1 MGNIDK
7 YRGCLLGGAAGDALG
22 YAIEFDREE
31 AIAARYGSRGIR
43 DYQLDERGLAPFSD
57 DTQMTLYTANS
68 LLCSLAALSAQA
80 SGGTPASGGTQD
92 SGDGPTLM
100 SPTALS
106 VWASASPT
114 LPSPAA
120 LAAYAPAQMAQFYVE
135 WMYTQVSP
143 YPLAESKAWISSL
156 SELFASRAP
165 GVTCMNACEAMASG
179 AKAVNNSKGCG
190 GIMRMAPVGLINT
203 SPGFSGVELQRLGA
217 QLAELTHCH
226 ELGWMPA
233 GVFAHI
239 VSLLARDEA
248 SSVREAAT
256 QALNTLPE
264 AFPNAHY
271 LGQLQELLRYT
282 LRLADSDMPDLEA
295 IHALGE
301 GWVAEE
307 ALAIGLLCSLRHED
321 DFAGA
326 ITSAVNHGGDS
337 DSTGAIAG
345 NIVGAH
351 LGLTEIPQRYLEHL
365 ELRDTISKIADDLF
379 TGPQASPDLY
389 FPSASPDGDGV
400 QPQQVSTTAPGVTPS
415 LSGVVVNSK

>member
-31 AIAARYGSRGIR
+31 AIAARYGSHGIR

-80 SGGTPASGGTQD
+80 SGGAPA
-92 SGDGPTLM
+92 L
-100 SPTALS
+100 
-106 VWASASPT
+106 ASPT

-143 YPLAESKAWISSL
+143 YPLAEPKAWISSL
-156 SELFASRAP
+156 PELFASRAP
-165 GVTCMNACEAMASG
+165 GVTCMNACEAMANG

-203 SPGFSGVELQRLGA
+203 CPSFSDVELQRLGA

-239 VSLLARDEA
+239 VSLLSRDEA
-248 SSVREAAT
+248 SSVQEAAT
-256 QALNTLPE
+256 QALSTLPE

-351 LGLTEIPQRYLEHL
+351 LGLAGIPQRYLEHL

-389 FPSASPDGDGV
+389 FPPISPDGDGV
-400 QPQQVSTTAPGVTPS
+400 
-415 LSGVVVNSK
+415 

>member
-43 DYQLDERGLAPFSD
+43 NYRLDKRGLAPFSD

-80 SGGTPASGGTQD
+80 SGGAQASSGAQASGGTQASGGAQA
-92 SGDGPTLM
+92 SGDAPALV
-100 SPTALS
+100 SPT
-106 VWASASPT
+106 
-114 LPSPAA
+114 A

-143 YPLAESKAWISSL
+143 YPLAEPKAWISNL
-156 SELFASRAP
+156 PELFASRAP
-165 GVTCMNACEAMASG
+165 GITCLNACEAMASG
-179 AKAVNNSKGCG
+179 AKVVNNSKGCG
-190 GIMRMAPVGLINT
+190 GIMRMAPAGLINT

-217 QLAELTHCH
+217 QLAELTHRH

-239 VSLLARDEA
+239 VSLLARNE
-248 SSVREAAT
+248 SCSVREAAT

-282 LRLADSDMPDLEA
+282 LRLADSDIPDLEA

-307 ALAIGLLCSLRHED
+307 ALAIGLLCSLRYEN
-321 DFAGA
+321 DFEGA

-351 LGLTEIPQRYLEHL
+351 LGLAGIPQRYLEHL

-379 TGPQASPDLY
+379 AGPQASPDLY
-389 FPSASPDGDGV
+389 FPAVSFHPS
-400 QPQQVSTTAPGVTPS
+400 VSTRR
-415 LSGVVVNSK
+415 LR

>member
-31 AIAARYGSRGIR
+31 AIAARYGSHGIR

-80 SGGTPASGGTQD
+80 PGDAQD
-92 SGDGPTLM
+92 SGD
-100 SPTALS
+100 AQ
-106 VWASASPT
+106 ASSGAPA

-143 YPLAESKAWISSL
+143 FPLAEPKAWISSL
-156 SELFASRAP
+156 PELFASRAP

-203 SPGFSGVELQRLGA
+203 CPGFSGVELQRLGA

-351 LGLTEIPQRYLEHL
+351 LGLAGIPQRYLEHL

-389 FPSASPDGDGV
+389 FPPVSPDGDGV
-400 QPQQVSTTAPGVTPS
+400 
-415 LSGVVVNSK
+415 

>member
-1 MGNIDK
+1 MGKIDK

-80 SGGTPASGGTQD
+80 SGGAQASSSPQASSGVPASGNAHASSSAPALG
-92 SGDGPTLM
+92 
-100 SPTALS
+100 SPA
-106 VWASASPT
+106 

-143 YPLAESKAWISSL
+143 YPLAEPKAWISSL
-156 SELFASRAP
+156 PELFASRAP

-203 SPGFSGVELQRLGA
+203 CPGFSGVELQRLGA

-233 GVFAHI
+233 GVFAHV

-271 LGQLQELLRYT
+271 LGQLQELLRYA

-351 LGLTEIPQRYLEHL
+351 LGLAGIPQRYLEHL

-389 FPSASPDGDGV
+389 FPPVSPDGDG
-400 QPQQVSTTAPGVTPS
+400 A
-415 LSGVVVNSK
+415 

>member
-68 LLCSLAALSAQA
+68 LLCSLAALSTQASGGAPASGGPQASSSPQASSGVPASGGAPTSGDTQA
-80 SGGTPASGGTQD
+80 SGGTHAP
-92 SGDGPTLM
+92 
-100 SPTALS
+100 
-106 VWASASPT
+106 V
-114 LPSPAA
+114 SPAA

-143 YPLAESKAWISSL
+143 YPLAEPKAWISSL
-156 SELFASRAP
+156 PELFASRAP

-345 NIVGAH
+345 NIIGAH
-351 LGLTEIPQRYLEHL
+351 LGLAGIPRRYLEHL
-365 ELRDTISKIADDLF
+365 ELSDTISKIADDLF

-389 FPSASPDGDGV
+389 FPSVSPDGDG
-400 QPQQVSTTAPGVTPS
+400 A
-415 LSGVVVNSK
+415 

>member
-43 DYQLDERGLAPFSD
+43 NYQLDERGLAPFSD

-80 SGGTPASGGTQD
+80 SSGTQVSGGTQASSD
-92 SGDGPTLM
+92 AQASDGTQTSSDASTL
-100 SPTALS
+100 
-106 VWASASPT
+106 V
-114 LPSPAA
+114 SPAA

-143 YPLAESKAWISSL
+143 YPLAEPKAWISNL
-156 SELFASRAP
+156 PELFASRAP
-165 GVTCMNACEAMASG
+165 GITCLNACEAMASG
-179 AKAVNNSKGCG
+179 AKVVNNSKGCG
-190 GIMRMAPVGLINT
+190 GIMRMAPAGLINT

-217 QLAELTHCH
+217 QLAELTHRH

-239 VSLLARDEA
+239 VSLLARNE
-248 SSVREAAT
+248 SCSVREAAT

-271 LGQLQELLRYT
+271 RAQLQELLGYT
-282 LRLADSDMPDLEA
+282 LRLADSAMPDLEA

-307 ALAIGLLCSLRHED
+307 TLAIGLLCSLRHEN
-321 DFAGA
+321 DFEGA

-351 LGLTEIPQRYLEHL
+351 LGLAGIPQHYLEHL

-379 TGPQASPDLY
+379 TGPQARPDLY
-389 FPSASPDGDGV
+389 FPP
-400 QPQQVSTTAPGVTPS
+400 VTFHPS
-415 LSGVVVNSK
+415 LSTRRPRRRLAPAG

>member
-31 AIAARYGSRGIR
+31 AIAARYGSHGIR

-68 LLCSLAALSAQA
+68 LLCSLAALSAHTSSGAPTAIDAQA
-80 SGGTPASGGTQD
+80 SSGAPTSSDAPALA
-92 SGDGPTLM
+92 P
-100 SPTALS
+100 A
-106 VWASASPT
+106 T

-143 YPLAESKAWISSL
+143 FPLAEPKAWISSL
-156 SELFASRAP
+156 PELFASRAP
-165 GVTCMNACEAMASG
+165 GVTCMNACEAMANG

-203 SPGFSGVELQRLGA
+203 CPSFSGVELQCLGA

-239 VSLLARDEA
+239 VSLLSRDEA

-282 LRLADSDMPDLEA
+282 LRLADRDIPDLEA

-351 LGLTEIPQRYLEHL
+351 LGLAGIPQCYLEHL

-389 FPSASPDGDGV
+389 FPPVSPDGDGV
-400 QPQQVSTTAPGVTPS
+400 
-415 LSGVVVNSK
+415 

>member
-43 DYQLDERGLAPFSD
+43 NYRLDKRGLAPFSD

-80 SGGTPASGGTQD
+80 SSYAQASGGTQT
-92 SGDGPTLM
+92 SGGTQASDGAPALV
-100 SPTALS
+100 SPT
-106 VWASASPT
+106 
-114 LPSPAA
+114 A

-143 YPLAESKAWISSL
+143 YPLAEPKAWISNL
-156 SELFASRAP
+156 PELFASRAP
-165 GVTCMNACEAMASG
+165 GVTCMNACEAMANG

-203 SPGFSGVELQRLGA
+203 CPNFSGVELQRLGA
-217 QLAELTHCH
+217 QLSELTHCH

-282 LRLADSDMPDLEA
+282 LRLADSDIPDLEA

-307 ALAIGLLCSLRHED
+307 ALAIGLLCSLRHEN
-321 DFAGA
+321 DFEGA

-351 LGLTEIPQRYLEHL
+351 LGLAGIPQHYLEHL

-379 TGPQASPDLY
+379 AGPQASPDLY
-389 FPSASPDGDGV
+389 FPPVSPDGDGV
-400 QPQQVSTTAPGVTPS
+400 
-415 LSGVVVNSK
+415 

>member
-43 DYQLDERGLAPFSD
+43 NYRLDKRGLAPFSD

-80 SGGTPASGGTQD
+80 SDGAQASDATQASGGTQAS
-92 SGDGPTLM
+92 SGAQASGGAQASSGAQASGGVQASGGAPALV
-100 SPTALS
+100 SPT
-106 VWASASPT
+106 
-114 LPSPAA
+114 A

-143 YPLAESKAWISSL
+143 YPLAEPKAWISNL
-156 SELFASRAP
+156 PELFASRAP
-165 GVTCMNACEAMASG
+165 GITCLNACEAMASG
-179 AKAVNNSKGCG
+179 AKVVNNSKGCG
-190 GIMRMAPVGLINT
+190 GIMRMAPAGLINT

-217 QLAELTHCH
+217 QLAELTHRH

-239 VSLLARDEA
+239 VSLLARNE
-248 SSVREAAT
+248 SCSVREAAT

-271 LGQLQELLRYT
+271 LAQLQELLGYT
-282 LRLADSDMPDLEA
+282 LRLADSAMPDLEA

-307 ALAIGLLCSLRHED
+307 ALAIGLLCSLRHEN
-321 DFAGA
+321 DFEGA

-351 LGLTEIPQRYLEHL
+351 LGLAGIPQHYLEHL

-379 TGPQASPDLY
+379 AGPQASPDLY
-389 FPSASPDGDGV
+389 FPAVSFHPS
-400 QPQQVSTTAPGVTPS
+400 VSTRR
-415 LSGVVVNSK
+415 LR

>member
-68 LLCSLAALSAQA
+68 LLCSLAALSAHTSSGAPTSIDAQA
-80 SGGTPASGGTQD
+80 SSDAPA
-92 SGDGPTLM
+92 PA
-100 SPTALS
+100 PA
-106 VWASASPT
+106 T

-120 LAAYAPAQMAQFYVE
+120 LAAYAPAQTAQFYVE

-143 YPLAESKAWISSL
+143 FPLAEPKAWISSL
-156 SELFASRAP
+156 PELFASRAP
-165 GVTCMNACEAMASG
+165 GVTCMNACEAMANG

-203 SPGFSGVELQRLGA
+203 CPSFSGVELQCLGA

-233 GVFAHI
+233 GVFAHM
-239 VSLLARDEA
+239 VSLLSRDEA

-282 LRLADSDMPDLEA
+282 LRLADSDIPDLEA

-351 LGLTEIPQRYLEHL
+351 LGLAGIPQRYLEHL

-389 FPSASPDGDGV
+389 FPPVSPDGDGV
-400 QPQQVSTTAPGVTPS
+400 
-415 LSGVVVNSK
+415 

>member
-143 YPLAESKAWISSL
+143 YPLAEPKAWISSL
-156 SELFASRAP
+156 PELFASRAP
-165 GVTCMNACEAMASG
+165 GVTCMNACEAMANG

-203 SPGFSGVELQRLGA
+203 SPSFSGVELQRLGA

-239 VSLLARDEA
+239 VSLLARNEG

-256 QALNTLPE
+256 QALNTLSE

-271 LGQLQELLRYT
+271 LGQLQELMRYT

-351 LGLTEIPQRYLEHL
+351 LGLAGIPQRYLEHL

-379 TGPQASPDLY
+379 IGPQASPDLY
-389 FPSASPDGDGV
+389 FPPVSPDGDGV
-400 QPQQVSTTAPGVTPS
+400 
-415 LSGVVVNSK
+415 

>member
-31 AIAARYGSRGIR
+31 AIAAHYGSRGIR

-80 SGGTPASGGTQD
+80 SGDAHAAGGTQPSGSTQASSD
-92 SGDGPTLM
+92 THAAGSAHASGDAPT
-100 SPTALS
+100 PAP
-106 VWASASPT
+106 AT

-143 YPLAESKAWISSL
+143 YPLLKPKAWISSL
-156 SELFASRAP
+156 PELFASRAP
-165 GVTCMNACEAMASG
+165 GVTCMNACEAMANG

-239 VSLLARDEA
+239 VSLLARNEA

-264 AFPNAHY
+264 AFPNTHY

-351 LGLTEIPQRYLEHL
+351 LGLAGIPQRYLEHL

-379 TGPQASPDLY
+379 TGPQASPGLY
-389 FPSASPDGDGV
+389 FPPVSPDGDGV
-400 QPQQVSTTAPGVTPS
+400 
-415 LSGVVVNSK
+415 

>member
-80 SGGTPASGGTQD
+80 SGGAPA
-92 SGDGPTLM
+92 L
-100 SPTALS
+100 
-106 VWASASPT
+106 ASPT

-120 LAAYAPAQMAQFYVE
+120 LATYAPAQMAQFYVE

-143 YPLAESKAWISSL
+143 YPLAEPKAWISSL
-156 SELFASRAP
+156 PELFASRAP
-165 GVTCMNACEAMASG
+165 GVTCMNACEAMANG

-203 SPGFSGVELQRLGA
+203 CPSFSGVELQCLGA

-239 VSLLARDEA
+239 VSLLSRDEA

-282 LRLADSDMPDLEA
+282 LRLADSDIPDLEA

-351 LGLTEIPQRYLEHL
+351 LGLAGIPQRYLEHL

-389 FPSASPDGDGV
+389 FPPVSPDGDGV
-400 QPQQVSTTAPGVTPS
+400 
-415 LSGVVVNSK
+415 

>member
-31 AIAARYGSRGIR
+31 AIAARYGSHGIR

-68 LLCSLAALSAQA
+68 LLCSLAALSAQPSGGSQASSSAPVSSDTHAAGGTQA
-80 SGGTPASGGTQD
+80 SGGAPAPTPA
-92 SGDGPTLM
+92 P
-100 SPTALS
+100 
-106 VWASASPT
+106 
-114 LPSPAA
+114 LPSPVA
-120 LAAYAPAQMAQFYVE
+120 LTAYAPAQMAQFYVE

-143 YPLAESKAWISSL
+143 YPLAEPKAWISSL
-156 SELFASRAP
+156 PELFASRAP
-165 GVTCMNACEAMASG
+165 GITCMNACEAMANG

-203 SPGFSGVELQRLGA
+203 CPGFSGVELQRLGA

-282 LRLADSDMPDLEA
+282 LRLADSDIPDLEA

-351 LGLTEIPQRYLEHL
+351 LGLAGIPQRYLEHL

-389 FPSASPDGDGV
+389 FPPVSPDGDGV
-400 QPQQVSTTAPGVTPS
+400 
-415 LSGVVVNSK
+415 

>member
-31 AIAARYGSRGIR
+31 AIAARYGSHGIR

-80 SGGTPASGGTQD
+80 SSGAQPSGGTQPSGSVHA
-92 SGDGPTLM
+92 SGDAPTLA
-100 SPTALS
+100 PA
-106 VWASASPT
+106 T

-120 LAAYAPAQMAQFYVE
+120 LATYAPAQMAQFYVE

-143 YPLAESKAWISSL
+143 YPLAEPKAWISSL
-156 SELFASRAP
+156 PELFASRAP

-203 SPGFSGVELQRLGA
+203 CPSFSGVELQRLGA

-233 GVFAHI
+233 GVFVHI
-239 VSLLARDEA
+239 VSLLSRDEA

-282 LRLADSDMPDLEA
+282 LRLADSDIPDLEA

-351 LGLTEIPQRYLEHL
+351 LGLAGIPQRYLEHL

-389 FPSASPDGDGV
+389 FPPVSPDGDG
-400 QPQQVSTTAPGVTPS
+400 A
-415 LSGVVVNSK
+415 

>member
-1 MGNIDK
+1 MENIDK

-31 AIAARYGSRGIR
+31 AIAARYGSHGIR
-43 DYQLDERGLAPFSD
+43 NYQLDERGLAPFSD

-80 SGGTPASGGTQD
+80 SGGAPA
-92 SGDGPTLM
+92 PA
-100 SPTALS
+100 PA
-106 VWASASPT
+106 T

-120 LAAYAPAQMAQFYVE
+120 LTAYAPAQMAQFYVE

-143 YPLAESKAWISSL
+143 YPLAEPKAWISSL
-156 SELFASRAP
+156 PELFASRAP
-165 GVTCMNACEAMASG
+165 GVTCMNACEAMANG

-203 SPGFSGVELQRLGA
+203 SPGFSGVELQHLGA

-282 LRLADSDMPDLEA
+282 LRLADSDIPDLEA

-345 NIVGAH
+345 NIVGAR
-351 LGLTEIPQRYLEHL
+351 LGLAGIPQRYLEHL

-389 FPSASPDGDGV
+389 FPPVSPDGDGV
-400 QPQQVSTTAPGVTPS
+400 
-415 LSGVVVNSK
+415 

>member
-31 AIAARYGSRGIR
+31 AIAARYGSHGIR

-68 LLCSLAALSAQA
+68 LLCSLAALSAHTSSGAPTAIDAQA
-80 SGGTPASGGTQD
+80 SSGAPTSSDAPALA
-92 SGDGPTLM
+92 P
-100 SPTALS
+100 A
-106 VWASASPT
+106 T

-143 YPLAESKAWISSL
+143 YPLAEPKAWISSL
-156 SELFASRAP
+156 PELFASRAP
-165 GVTCMNACEAMASG
+165 GVTCMNACEAMANG

-203 SPGFSGVELQRLGA
+203 CPSFSGVELQCLGA

-239 VSLLARDEA
+239 VSLMARDEA

-282 LRLADSDMPDLEA
+282 LRLADSDIPDLEA

-351 LGLTEIPQRYLEHL
+351 LGLAGIPRRYLEHL

-389 FPSASPDGDGV
+389 FPPVSPDGDG
-400 QPQQVSTTAPGVTPS
+400 A
-415 LSGVVVNSK
+415 

>member
-80 SGGTPASGGTQD
+80 SGGTQD
-92 SGDGPTLM
+92 SGSAQASSGAPTSSDAPALV

-106 VWASASPT
+106 AWTPASPT
-114 LPSPAA
+114 LPSPTA

-143 YPLAESKAWISSL
+143 YPLTEPKAWISNL
-156 SELFASRAP
+156 PELFASRAP
-165 GVTCMNACEAMASG
+165 GITCLNACEAMASG
-179 AKAVNNSKGCG
+179 AKVVNNSKGCG
-190 GIMRMAPVGLINT
+190 GIMRMAPAGLINT

-217 QLAELTHCH
+217 QLAELTHRH

-239 VSLLARDEA
+239 VSLLARNE
-248 SSVREAAT
+248 SCSVREAAT

-307 ALAIGLLCSLRHED
+307 ALAIGLLCSLRYEN
-321 DFAGA
+321 DFEGA

-351 LGLTEIPQRYLEHL
+351 LGLAGIPQHYLEHL

-379 TGPQASPDLY
+379 AGPQASPDLY
-389 FPSASPDGDGV
+389 FPPVSPDGDGV
-400 QPQQVSTTAPGVTPS
+400 
-415 LSGVVVNSK
+415 

>member
-80 SGGTPASGGTQD
+80 SGGAPA
-92 SGDGPTLM
+92 PA
-100 SPTALS
+100 PA
-106 VWASASPT
+106 T

-143 YPLAESKAWISSL
+143 YPLAEPKAWISSL
-156 SELFASRAP
+156 PELFASRAP

-203 SPGFSGVELQRLGA
+203 CPSFSGVELQCLGA

-239 VSLLARDEA
+239 VSLLSRDEA
-248 SSVREAAT
+248 SSVQEAAT

-282 LRLADSDMPDLEA
+282 LRLADSDIPDLEA

-307 ALAIGLLCSLRHED
+307 ALAIGLLCSLRHEN

-351 LGLTEIPQRYLEHL
+351 LGLAGIPQRYLEHL

-389 FPSASPDGDGV
+389 FPPVSTDGDGV
-400 QPQQVSTTAPGVTPS
+400 
-415 LSGVVVNSK
+415 

>member
-31 AIAARYGSRGIR
+31 AIAARYGSHGIR

-68 LLCSLAALSAQA
+68 LLCSLAALSAHTSSGAPTAIDAQA
-80 SGGTPASGGTQD
+80 SSGAPTSSDAPALA
-92 SGDGPTLM
+92 P
-100 SPTALS
+100 A
-106 VWASASPT
+106 T

-143 YPLAESKAWISSL
+143 YPLAEPKAWISSL
-156 SELFASRAP
+156 PELFASRAP
-165 GVTCMNACEAMASG
+165 GVTCMNACEAMANG

-203 SPGFSGVELQRLGA
+203 CPSFSSVELQRLGA

-239 VSLLARDEA
+239 VSLLSRDEA

-282 LRLADSDMPDLEA
+282 LRLADSDIPDLEA

-351 LGLTEIPQRYLEHL
+351 LGLAGIPQRYLEHL

-389 FPSASPDGDGV
+389 FPPVSPDGDGV
-400 QPQQVSTTAPGVTPS
+400 
-415 LSGVVVNSK
+415 

>member
-43 DYQLDERGLAPFSD
+43 NYQLDERGLAPFSD

-80 SGGTPASGGTQD
+80 SGGIQASGGSQASGGTQAS
-92 SGDGPTLM
+92 SGAPT
-100 SPTALS
+100 SSDTPAL
-106 VWASASPT
+106 ASPT

-143 YPLAESKAWISSL
+143 YPLANHKAWISSL
-156 SELFASRAP
+156 PELFASRAP

-203 SPGFSGVELQRLGA
+203 CPSFSGVELQRLGA

-233 GVFAHI
+233 GVFVHI

-248 SSVREAAT
+248 SSVREAT
-256 QALNTLPE
+256 KQALNTLPKV
-264 AFPNAHY
+264 FPNAHY

-351 LGLTEIPQRYLEHL
+351 LGLAEIPQRYLEHL

-389 FPSASPDGDGV
+389 FPPVSPDGDGV
-400 QPQQVSTTAPGVTPS
+400 
-415 LSGVVVNSK
+415 

>member
-31 AIAARYGSRGIR
+31 AIAARYGSHGIR

-80 SGGTPASGGTQD
+80 SGGAPA
-92 SGDGPTLM
+92 L
-100 SPTALS
+100 
-106 VWASASPT
+106 ASPT

-120 LAAYAPAQMAQFYVE
+120 LATYAPAQMAQFYVE
-135 WMYTQVSP
+135 WVYTQVSP
-143 YPLAESKAWISSL
+143 YPLAEPKAWISSL
-156 SELFASRAP
+156 PELFASRAP
-165 GVTCMNACEAMASG
+165 GVTCMNACEAMANG

-203 SPGFSGVELQRLGA
+203 CPSFSDVELQRLGA

-239 VSLLARDEA
+239 VSLLSRDEA
-248 SSVREAAT
+248 SSVQEAAT
-256 QALNTLPE
+256 QALSTLPE

-351 LGLTEIPQRYLEHL
+351 LGLAGIPQRYLEHL

-400 QPQQVSTTAPGVTPS
+400 
-415 LSGVVVNSK
+415 

>member
-68 LLCSLAALSAQA
+68 LLYSLAALSAQA
-80 SGGTPASGGTQD
+80 YGDTQASGGAPTSSDAQAS
-92 SGDGPTLM
+92 SGAPA
-100 SPTALS
+100 PAP
-106 VWASASPT
+106 AP

-143 YPLAESKAWISSL
+143 YPLAEPKAWISSL
-156 SELFASRAP
+156 PELFASRAP
-165 GVTCMNACEAMASG
+165 GVTCMNACEAMANG

-203 SPGFSGVELQRLGA
+203 CPSFSGVELQRLGA

-282 LRLADSDMPDLEA
+282 LHLANSDIPDLEA

-307 ALAIGLLCSLRHED
+307 ALAIGLLCSLRHGD

-351 LGLTEIPQRYLEHL
+351 LGLAGIPQRYLEHL

-389 FPSASPDGDGV
+389 FPPISPDGDGV
-400 QPQQVSTTAPGVTPS
+400 
-415 LSGVVVNSK
+415 

>member
-31 AIAARYGSRGIR
+31 AIAARYGSHGIR
-43 DYQLDERGLAPFSD
+43 NYQLDERGLAPFSD

-80 SGGTPASGGTQD
+80 SGGAQAYDGTQASSD
-92 SGDGPTLM
+92 APALV
-100 SPTALS
+100 SPT
-106 VWASASPT
+106 
-114 LPSPAA
+114 A

-143 YPLAESKAWISSL
+143 YPLTEPKAWISNL
-156 SELFASRAP
+156 PELFASRAP
-165 GVTCMNACEAMASG
+165 GITCLNACEAMASG
-179 AKAVNNSKGCG
+179 AKVVNNSKGCG
-190 GIMRMAPVGLINT
+190 GIMRMAPAGLINT

-217 QLAELTHCH
+217 QLAELTHRH

-239 VSLLARDEA
+239 VSLLARNE
-248 SSVREAAT
+248 SCSVREAAT

-271 LGQLQELLRYT
+271 LAQLQELLGYT
-282 LRLADSDMPDLEA
+282 LRLADSAMPDLEA

-307 ALAIGLLCSLRHED
+307 ALAIGLLCSLRYEN
-321 DFAGA
+321 DFEGA

-345 NIVGAH
+345 NIVGTH
-351 LGLTEIPQRYLEHL
+351 LGLAGIPQHYLEHL

-389 FPSASPDGDGV
+389 FPLVG
-400 QPQQVSTTAPGVTPS
+400 PG
-415 LSGVVVNSK
+415 GVVVTFHPSAPIASSPSRLS

>member
-31 AIAARYGSRGIR
+31 AIAARYGSHGIR

-80 SGGTPASGGTQD
+80 SGSAHASGGAQD
-92 SGDGPTLM
+92 SDDGPTLV
-100 SPTALS
+100 SPTPAP
-106 VWASASPT
+106 VT

-143 YPLAESKAWISSL
+143 YPLAEPKAWISSL
-156 SELFASRAP
+156 PELFASRAP
-165 GVTCMNACEAMASG
+165 GVTCMNACEAMANG

-203 SPGFSGVELQRLGA
+203 CPSFSGVELQRLGA

-239 VSLLARDEA
+239 VSLLSRDEA
-248 SSVREAAT
+248 SSVQEAAT

-400 QPQQVSTTAPGVTPS
+400 QPQQVSTTAPGVTTQ
-415 LSGVVVNSK
+415 LERRRR

>member
-43 DYQLDERGLAPFSD
+43 NYRLDKRGLAPFSD

-80 SGGTPASGGTQD
+80 SDGVQASGGTQA
-92 SGDGPTLM
+92 SGGVQAPNGTRASDGAP
-100 SPTALS
+100 AL
-106 VWASASPT
+106 V
-114 LPSPAA
+114 SPAA

-143 YPLAESKAWISSL
+143 YPLAEPKAWISNL
-156 SELFASRAP
+156 PELFASRAP
-165 GVTCMNACEAMASG
+165 GITCLNACEAMASG
-179 AKAVNNSKGCG
+179 AKVVNNSKGCG

-203 SPGFSGVELQRLGA
+203 CPSFSGVELQRLGA
-217 QLAELTHCH
+217 QLAELTHRH

-248 SSVREAAT
+248 SSVREAT
-256 QALNTLPE
+256 MQALNTLPE
-264 AFPNAHY
+264 AFPNAHH

-282 LRLADSDMPDLEA
+282 LRLADSDIPDLEA

-351 LGLTEIPQRYLEHL
+351 LGLAGIPQRYLEHL

-389 FPSASPDGDGV
+389 FPPVSHDGDGV
-400 QPQQVSTTAPGVTPS
+400 
-415 LSGVVVNSK
+415 

>member
-80 SGGTPASGGTQD
+80 SGGSQASGGTQP
-92 SGDGPTLM
+92 SGSAQSSSGAPT
-100 SPTALS
+100 SSDTPAL
-106 VWASASPT
+106 ASPT

-143 YPLAESKAWISSL
+143 YPLAEPKAWISSL
-156 SELFASRAP
+156 PELFASRAP

-203 SPGFSGVELQRLGA
+203 CPSFSGVELQRLGA

-239 VSLLARDEA
+239 ISLLSRDEA

-271 LGQLQELLRYT
+271 LCQLQELLRYT
-282 LRLADSDMPDLEA
+282 LRLADSDISDLEA

-307 ALAIGLLCSLRHED
+307 ALAIGLLCSLRHEN

-351 LGLTEIPQRYLEHL
+351 LGLAGIPQRYLEHL
-365 ELRDTISKIADDLF
+365 ELRDTISKIAGDLF

-389 FPSASPDGDGV
+389 FPPVSPDGDGV
-400 QPQQVSTTAPGVTPS
+400 
-415 LSGVVVNSK
+415 

>member
-31 AIAARYGSRGIR
+31 AIAARYGSHGIR

-80 SGGTPASGGTQD
+80 YGDTQASGGAPTSIDAQAS
-92 SGDGPTLM
+92 SGAPA
-100 SPTALS
+100 PAP
-106 VWASASPT
+106 AT

-143 YPLAESKAWISSL
+143 YPLAEPKAWISSL

-400 QPQQVSTTAPGVTPS
+400 QPQQVSTTAPGVTTQ
-415 LSGVVVNSK
+415 LERRRR

>member
-80 SGGTPASGGTQD
+80 SSGA
-92 SGDGPTLM
+92 PTL
-100 SPTALS
+100 
-106 VWASASPT
+106 ASPT

-120 LAAYAPAQMAQFYVE
+120 LASYAPAQMAQFYVE

-143 YPLAESKAWISSL
+143 YPLPKLKAWISSL
-156 SELFASRAP
+156 PELFASRAP
-165 GVTCMNACEAMASG
+165 GVTCMNACEAMANG

-203 SPGFSGVELQRLGA
+203 CPSFSGVELQRLGA

-282 LRLADSDMPDLEA
+282 LRLADSDIPDLEA

-351 LGLTEIPQRYLEHL
+351 LGLAGIPQRYLEHL

-389 FPSASPDGDGV
+389 FPPVSRDGDGV
-400 QPQQVSTTAPGVTPS
+400 
-415 LSGVVVNSK
+415 

>member
-43 DYQLDERGLAPFSD
+43 NYRLDKRGLAPFSD

-80 SGGTPASGGTQD
+80 SGGTQD
-92 SGDGPTLM
+92 SGSAQASSGAPTSSDAPAPV
-100 SPTALS
+100 SPT
-106 VWASASPT
+106 
-114 LPSPAA
+114 A

-143 YPLAESKAWISSL
+143 YPLAEPKAWISNL
-156 SELFASRAP
+156 PELFASRAP
-165 GVTCMNACEAMASG
+165 GITCLNACEAMASG
-179 AKAVNNSKGCG
+179 AKVVNNSKGCG
-190 GIMRMAPVGLINT
+190 GIMRMAPAGLINT

-217 QLAELTHCH
+217 QLAELTHRH

-239 VSLLARDEA
+239 VSLLSRDEA

-271 LGQLQELLRYT
+271 LAQLQELLGYT
-282 LRLADSDMPDLEA
+282 LRLADSAMPDLEA

-307 ALAIGLLCSLRHED
+307 ALAIGLLCSLRHEN
-321 DFAGA
+321 DFEGA

-351 LGLTEIPQRYLEHL
+351 LGLAGIPQHYLEHL
-365 ELRDTISKIADDLF
+365 ELHDTISKIADDLF

-389 FPSASPDGDGV
+389 FPPVTFQPPAPTATASSP
-400 QPQQVSTTAPGVTPS
+400 ST
-415 LSGVVVNSK
+415 LS

>member
-68 LLCSLAALSAQA
+68 LLCSLAALSTQA
-80 SGGTPASGGTQD
+80 SGGAQASSSAPVSSDTHAAGGTQASGGAPAPAPAT
-92 SGDGPTLM
+92 M
-100 SPTALS
+100 
-106 VWASASPT
+106 
-114 LPSPAA
+114 PSPAA
-120 LAAYAPAQMAQFYVE
+120 LATYAPAQMAQFYVE

-143 YPLAESKAWISSL
+143 YPLAEPKAWISSL
-156 SELFASRAP
+156 PELFASRAP
-165 GVTCMNACEAMASG
+165 GVTCMNACEAMANG

-203 SPGFSGVELQRLGA
+203 CPGFSGVELQRLGA

-282 LRLADSDMPDLEA
+282 LRLADSDIPDLEA

-351 LGLTEIPQRYLEHL
+351 LGLAGIPQRYLEHL

-389 FPSASPDGDGV
+389 FPPVSPDGDGV
-400 QPQQVSTTAPGVTPS
+400 
-415 LSGVVVNSK
+415 

>member
-68 LLCSLAALSAQA
+68 LLCSLAALSTQA
-80 SGGTPASGGTQD
+80 SGGSQASSSAPVSSDTHAAGGAPA
-92 SGDGPTLM
+92 PA
-100 SPTALS
+100 PA
-106 VWASASPT
+106 T

-143 YPLAESKAWISSL
+143 YPLAEPKAWISSL
-156 SELFASRAP
+156 PELFASRAP

-203 SPGFSGVELQRLGA
+203 CPSFSGVELQRLGA

-233 GVFAHI
+233 GVFVHI
-239 VSLLARDEA
+239 VSLLSRDEA

-282 LRLADSDMPDLEA
+282 LRLANSDMPDLEA

-337 DSTGAIAG
+337 DSTGAITG

-351 LGLTEIPQRYLEHL
+351 LGLAGIPPRYLEHL

-389 FPSASPDGDGV
+389 FPPVSPDGDAV
-400 QPQQVSTTAPGVTPS
+400 
-415 LSGVVVNSK
+415 

>member
-68 LLCSLAALSAQA
+68 LLYSLAALSAQA
-80 SGGTPASGGTQD
+80 YGDTQASGGAPTSSDAQAS
-92 SGDGPTLM
+92 SGAPA
-100 SPTALS
+100 PAP
-106 VWASASPT
+106 AP

-143 YPLAESKAWISSL
+143 YPLAEPKAWISSL
-156 SELFASRAP
+156 PELFASRAP
-165 GVTCMNACEAMASG
+165 GVTCMNACEAMANG

-203 SPGFSGVELQRLGA
+203 CPSFSGVELQRLGA

-282 LRLADSDMPDLEA
+282 LHLANSDIPDLEA

-307 ALAIGLLCSLRHED
+307 ALAIGLLCSLRHEN

-351 LGLTEIPQRYLEHL
+351 LGLAGIPQRYLKHL

-389 FPSASPDGDGV
+389 FPSASPDGDAV
-400 QPQQVSTTAPGVTPS
+400 
-415 LSGVVVNSK
+415 

>member
-1 MGNIDK
+1 MENIDK

-31 AIAARYGSRGIR
+31 AIAARYGSHGIR
-43 DYQLDERGLAPFSD
+43 NYQLDERGLAPFSD

-68 LLCSLAALSAQA
+68 LLCSLAALSAHTSSGAPTSIDAQA
-80 SGGTPASGGTQD
+80 SSGAPA
-92 SGDGPTLM
+92 PA
-100 SPTALS
+100 PA
-106 VWASASPT
+106 T

-379 TGPQASPDLY
+379 TGPQASPSLY

-400 QPQQVSTTAPGVTPS
+400 
-415 LSGVVVNSK
+415 

>member
-31 AIAARYGSRGIR
+31 TIAAHYGSRGIR

-68 LLCSLAALSAQA
+68 LLCSLAALSTQA
-80 SGGTPASGGTQD
+80 SGGSQASSSAPVSSDTHAAGGAPA
-92 SGDGPTLM
+92 PA
-100 SPTALS
+100 PA
-106 VWASASPT
+106 T

-120 LAAYAPAQMAQFYVE
+120 LAAYAPTQMAQFYVE

-143 YPLAESKAWISSL
+143 YPLAEPKAWISSL
-156 SELFASRAP
+156 PELFASRAP
-165 GVTCMNACEAMASG
+165 GVTCMNACDAMANG

-203 SPGFSGVELQRLGA
+203 CPSFSGVELQRLGA
-217 QLAELTHCH
+217 QLAELTHSH

-239 VSLLARDEA
+239 VSLLSRDEA

-282 LRLADSDMPDLEA
+282 LRLADSDIPDLEA

-351 LGLTEIPQRYLEHL
+351 LGLAGIPQRYLEHL

-389 FPSASPDGDGV
+389 FPPVSTDGDGV
-400 QPQQVSTTAPGVTPS
+400 
-415 LSGVVVNSK
+415 

>member
-31 AIAARYGSRGIR
+31 AIVARYGSHGIR

-80 SGGTPASGGTQD
+80 SGGTQD
-92 SGDGPTLM
+92 SGDGPTL
-100 SPTALS
+100 
-106 VWASASPT
+106 VSPT
-114 LPSPAA
+114 LAPATMPSPAA

-143 YPLAESKAWISSL
+143 YPLAEPKAWISSL
-156 SELFASRAP
+156 PELFASRAP
-165 GVTCMNACEAMASG
+165 GVTCMNACDAMASG

-203 SPGFSGVELQRLGA
+203 CPSFSGVELQCLGA

-239 VSLLARDEA
+239 VSLLSRNEA
-248 SSVREAAT
+248 SSVRETAT

-282 LRLADSDMPDLEA
+282 LRLADSDIPDLEA

-351 LGLTEIPQRYLEHL
+351 LGLAGIPQCYLEHL

-389 FPSASPDGDGV
+389 FPPVSPDGDGV
-400 QPQQVSTTAPGVTPS
+400 
-415 LSGVVVNSK
+415 

>member
-80 SGGTPASGGTQD
+80 SSGAPA
-92 SGDGPTLM
+92 PA
-100 SPTALS
+100 PA
-106 VWASASPT
+106 T
-114 LPSPAA
+114 LPSPSA

-143 YPLAESKAWISSL
+143 FPLAEPKAWISSL
-156 SELFASRAP
+156 PELFASRAP
-165 GVTCMNACEAMASG
+165 GVTCMNACEAMANG

-203 SPGFSGVELQRLGA
+203 CPSFSGVELQCLGA

-239 VSLLARDEA
+239 VSLLSRDEA

-282 LRLADSDMPDLEA
+282 LRLADSDIPDLEA
-295 IHALGE
+295 INALGE

-351 LGLTEIPQRYLEHL
+351 LGLAEIPQRYLEHL

-400 QPQQVSTTAPGVTPS
+400 
-415 LSGVVVNSK
+415 